1 MGTIPALVDAFDGT
15 NNATATTSNT
25 GADSITGTA
34 SLATFTTTVGEFQTG
49 TAALEVQVPTTSVA
63 DTVILRYDFTAAGLV
78 YLDLYVQVPT
88 VPSTSTMIVN
98 WFSGSTKVGDVR
110 VVPGSGV
117 FQFQGRDVSTARWSS
132 QTLPTGWYRLAVK
145 IDPGSTTGHQIRIFS
160 GAGIDSTVP
169 SIDSG
174 TYTAAGSGATTI
186 DNVRLGFISAA
197 IGTVRFDSLTAD
209 DADWP
214 TRSAPPGAVTPVPVK
229 VREASAWTTATLK
242 HRSGG
247 AWV

>member
-1 MGTIPALVDAFDGT
+1 MATIAALVDAFDGP
-15 NNATATTSNT
+15 NNTVASTGNT
-25 GADSITGTA
+25 GADSITGSA
-34 SLATFTTTVGEFQTG
+34 PAATFTTTAGEFQTG
-49 TAALEVQVPTTSVA
+49 TAALEVSMVTA
-63 DTVILRYDFTAAGLV
+63 DTVSLRYDFTAADLV
-78 YLDLYVQVPT
+78 YLDLYVQVAT
-88 VPSTSTMIVN
+88 VPSVSTMVIN
-98 WFSGSTKVGDVR
+98 WFSGGTKVGDVR
-110 VVPGSGV
+110 IVPGSGA
-117 FQFQGRDVSTARWSS
+117 FQFQGRDVSTAKWSS

-145 IDPGSTTGHQIRIFS
+145 IGPGSTTGHQIRIFS
-160 GAGIDSTVP
+160 GTGIDSTVP

-174 TYTAAGSGATTI
+174 TYTAAGSGASTI

-229 VREASAWTTATLK
+229 VRESSAWTTATLK

-247 AWV
+247 AWI